1 MRAVFLKNAVHRGFE
16 LFALGAVDDVGILDA
31 DQRLVRGDDDDIEA
45 VNFSELL
52 GFGFRG
58 SGHAGEFFVH
68 AEIIL
73 ESDGGERL
81 IFALDLHGFLG
92 FDGLVQTVGPAAAR
106 HLAARKFVHDDD
118 FAFLDDVIHV
128 ALEKRVRAQALID
141 VMNRLEV
148 LRVVHVRQSE
158 EALALRDAFFGE
170 RGGFVL
176 FVERVVNVANE
187 LGNDFVDAIVLVGG
201 FLGGAGNDQGS
212 AGLVDQDGVHFIDD
226 AEVVAALDAIGEVV
240 LHVVAKIIEAEF
252 VVRAVGDVGGV
263 GGAALHV
270 VEIVNDDADGE
281 AERFVNRAHP
291 FRVAAS
297 EIIVDG
303 DDVDA
308 AASER
313 VEIRGKR
320 GDERLA
326 FAGLHFGNFAFVQDH
341 AADELDV
348 EMAHAEFAAASFA
361 NEGEGRDEDGF
372 EGVLEPHAIIG
383 VLEVRAFELGGD
395 LGLELSGLEAEI
407 VVGEPL
413 HFGLESVDGGDERLE
428 LLDVA
433 LVLRPDEY
441 GYKIVD

>member
-31 DQRLVRGDDDDIEA
+31 DQRFVRGDDDDIEA
-45 VNFSELL
+45 VNFSEFL

-68 AEIIL
+68 AEVIL

-81 IFALDLHGFLG
+81 IFALDFHGFLG
-92 FDGLVQTVGPAAAR
+92 FDGLVQTVGPAAAG
-106 HLAARKFVHDDD
+106 HLAARELVHDDD
-118 FAFLDDVIHV
+118 FTFLDDVVHV
-128 ALEKRVRAQALID
+128 ALEERVRAQALID

-148 LRVVHVRQSE
+148 LRVVHIRQAE
-158 EALALRDAFFGE
+158 QALALGDAFLRQ
-170 RGGFVL
+170 RGGFV
-176 FVERVVNVANE
+176 FFIERVINVADE

-201 FLGGAGNDQGS
+201 FFGGAGNDQGS
-212 AGLVDQDGVHFIDD
+212 AGLVDQDGVHFVDD
-226 AEVVAALDAIGEVV
+226 AEVVAALDAIGKVV

-252 VVRAVGDVGGV
+252 VVRAVGDVGSI
-263 GGAALHV
+263 GGAALRV
-270 VEIVNDDADGE
+270 VEIVDDDADGE
-281 AERFVNRAHP
+281 AECFVNRAHP
-291 FRVAAS
+291 FGVAAG

-303 DDVDA
+303 DDMNA
-308 AASER
+308 AAGER

-361 NEGEGRDEDGF
+361 NEGEGRDEYGL
-372 EGVLEPHAIIG
+372 ERVLEPHAIIG
-383 VLEVRAFELGGD
+383 VLEVGAFEFGGD
-395 LGLELSGLEAEI
+395 LGLQLGSLDAEI
-407 VVGEPL
+407 FVGEPL
-413 HFGLESVDGGDERLE
+413 HFGLEGVDGGDERLE
-428 LLDVA
+428 LFDVA
-433 LVLRPDEY
+433 LVLRPDED